1 MTADTG
7 GREML
12 NAGDGQDVLMQR
24 SGNVAVLTLNRPQ
37 ARNAIHAEM
46 ALTLVRMLDE
56 IDADASVRAV
66 VLQGSGGAFS
76 AGGDIRKTASA
87 GPRTSEQRLAAMAP
101 FHRLATTLVGLGK
114 PVVAAIDGVAF
125 GAGFSLALMA
135 DLVLLSDR
143 ARLCMAFQRVG
154 LIPDMGA
161 LYLLPRAVGMQR
173 ARELL
178 FSAREID
185 AQEALAI
192 GIALAVVPPDAL
204 ASRALELANGMAS
217 ASPLAIALTKQALSR
232 TFQSDLQA
240 VLAFEA
246 AAQAVATGSDY
257 LTDAVERFAARQPP
271 QFQWPEA
278 S

>member
-1 MTADTG
+1 MTMHSGASDTH
-7 GREML
+7 
-12 NAGDGQDVLMQR
+12 NAGDGQDVLMHR
-24 SGNVAVLTLNRPQ
+24 SGPVAVLTLNRPH

-46 ALTLVRMLDE
+46 ALTLARMLGE
-56 IDADASVRAV
+56 IEVDTSVRAV
-66 VLQGSGGAFS
+66 VLQGSGGSFS

-87 GPRTSEQRLAAMAP
+87 GPRTSEQRMAAMTP
-101 FHRLATTLVGLGK
+101 FHRLATALAGLGK
-114 PVVAAIDGVAF
+114 PVIAAIDGVAF
-125 GAGFSLALMA
+125 GAGFSLALLA

-143 ARLCMAFQRVG
+143 ARLCMVFQRVG
-154 LIPDMGA
+154 LVPDMGA

-185 AQEALAI
+185 AREALAL
-192 GIALAVVPPDAL
+192 GIALEVVSPDAL
-204 ASRALELANGMAS
+204 ASRALALANGMAG
-217 ASPLAIALTKQALSR
+217 ASPLAVSLTKQALSR

-257 LTDAVERFAARQPP
+257 LTDAVERFTAKRAP
-271 QFQWPEA
+271 QFQWPPA